1 MVDLSKYTA
10 EDWLLA
16 VVFIMVLILI
26 IRIRELK
33 KDVTIYVTLVNTLLW
48 ICIGLITLKTRAVER
63 DNMNKMYKCMGKT
76 FGRETQDDEHNDSA
90 ARDLIDDSQ
99 GGMRERFVGDGERLA
114 FNKNAEYFNNNVKS
128 NPQVF
133 SKDAMHRVNKIR
145 GDLGAL
151 DQLRTPF
158 TQKSGFATSGD
169 SNNTLRDCYE
179 DYAHTYTNP
188 NTCTPNVKP
197 YRAFRQYNREDT
209 SLADSCA
216 ARSGGCGGAPTNPI
230 ALTSTSYLEDPN
242 REFYNGYDAPI
253 SRRPAA
259 NSQRPENDPYELTRV
274 RDMGLRHL
282 RPDLFP
288 NSYGNSCAR
297 DGMSVGTSGMFDTS
311 GNSAAD
317 RAVRYNRAQADWRT
331 KSNYDAKKSRN
342 PNNMKKY
349 WEKELGE
356 TYARDWWQQQE

>member
-1 MVDLSKYTA
+1 
-10 EDWLLA
+10 
-16 VVFIMVLILI
+16 MVLILI
-26 IRIRELK
+26 VRIRELK

-63 DNMNKMYKCMGKT
+63 DNMNKMYKYMGKT
-76 FGRETQDDEHNDSA
+76 FGRASQNNSHEDSA
-90 ARDLIDDSQ
+90 ARDLIDDSADETKEKYDE
-99 GGMRERFVGDGERLA
+99 GSRLA
-114 FNKNAEYFNNNVKS
+114 FNKNAEYFNNYVKN

-133 SKDAMHRVNKIR
+133 RKEAMNRVNKMHH
-145 GDLGAL
+145 DLGAL
-151 DQLRTPF
+151 DQLQR
-158 TQKSGFATSGD
+158 SGFVAGGSSGHGG
-169 SNNTLRDCYE
+169 LGDCYE

-188 NTCTPNVKP
+188 NTSTPNVKP

-209 SLADSCA
+209 SLADACS
-216 ARSGGCGGAPTNPI
+216 ARSSSCGGRAPTNPI

-253 SRRPAA
+253 CKQRAA
-259 NSQRPENDPYELTRV
+259 ATSQRPENDPYELTRV
-274 RDMGLRHL
+274 RDMNLRYS

-288 NSYGNSCAR
+288 NNYGNNCAR
-297 DGMSVGTSGMFDTS
+297 DGMAVGTSGMFNTS

-317 RAVRYNRAQADWRT
+317 RAVRYNRAQTDWRA
-331 KSNYDAKKSRN
+331 KSEYDAKRSRN
-342 PNNMKKY
+342 PDNMKKY